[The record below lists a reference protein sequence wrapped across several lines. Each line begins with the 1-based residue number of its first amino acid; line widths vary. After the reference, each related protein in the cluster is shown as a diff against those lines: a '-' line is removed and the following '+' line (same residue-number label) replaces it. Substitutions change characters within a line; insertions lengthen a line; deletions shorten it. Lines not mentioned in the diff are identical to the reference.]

1 MLPHSKEAEREYTSG
16 EGCLGAYFPADQ
28 LQASSDLAGASIMGA
43 ASFLC
48 TRLLADEMVCL
59 SARRDWCL
67 IGTVMGRGEGVA
79 ALVFFLCTLA
89 LGEEDTLPKWREDTQ
104 Q

>member
-1 MLPHSKEAEREYTSG
+1 MLPHSKEAVREYSSG
-16 EGCLGAYFPADQ
+16 EGCFGAYFPAG
-28 LQASSDLAGASIMGA
+28 ASSDLAGASILGA

-89 LGEEDTLPKWREDTQ
+89 LGGEDTLPKWREDTQ

>member
-1 MLPHSKEAEREYTSG
+1 MLPHSKEAVREYTSG
-16 EGCLGAYFPADQ
+16 EGCLGAYFPAG
-28 LQASSDLAGASIMGA
+28 ASSDLAGAA
-43 ASFLC
+43 TFLC
-48 TRLLADEMVCL
+48 TRLLADEMVYL

-67 IGTVMGRGEGVA
+67 IGMVMGRGEGVA

-89 LGEEDTLPKWREDTQ
+89 LGGEDTLPKWREDTQ

>member
-1 MLPHSKEAEREYTSG
+1 MREYSSG
-16 EGCLGAYFPADQ
+16 EGCLGAYLPAGLQ
-28 LQASSDLAGASIMGA
+28 LASSHLAGASIMGA

-79 ALVFFLCTLA
+79 ALVFLCALA
-89 LGEEDTLPKWREDTQ
+89 LGGEDTLPEWREDTQ